1 MTNAT
6 AVNAILLDDNDH
18 DRGTFRRLERYGLPC
33 TAIEPPSLSAVQ
45 DEVVAAVNDGVYDLV
60 LVDFLLDQEATKQGQ
75 NVNYRGSAPAA
86 LLKDRCPHIPVV
98 LVTTEDKYQEYIKH
112 RSELDVLFDFVL
124 PKNKVRTK
132 EDRMVVA
139 GKLQDL
145 ALGFRR
151 LRSVIE
157 GAAAEARWESLRKA
171 LMATSEELYSLRGEW
186 PSDLPGSAAELARWL
201 LKGLLRFPGPLRDDA
216 EAAVILGMT
225 KVATDDEPIRE
236 WASAASYTGVFS
248 RIYERWWSG
257 RLFDAL
263 EQSLGES
270 ALRPSGVRAAAL
282 AEKIGLQESH
292 VARCSWCE
300 EPSVH
305 RVCCIC
311 GAPVDATHHLEV
323 RHSKLKVRHS
333 KRPEWA
339 LPEIVC
345 FRCIETGEDE
355 DAAIR
360 YGAGTADLI
369 EDLRSG
375 RLRGR

>member
-1 MTNAT
+1 MTSAT
-6 AVNAILLDDNDH
+6 SVNAILLDDNDH

-33 TAIEPPSLSAVQ
+33 KAIEPPSLSAVQ
-45 DEVVAAVNDGVYDLV
+45 DEVVADVNDGAYDLV

-124 PKNKVRTK
+124 PKNEVRTK

-139 GKLQDL
+139 RKLQDL
-145 ALGFRR
+145 ALGFRQ

-157 GAAAEARWESLRKA
+157 VATVEARWESLRKA
-171 LMATSEELYSLRGEW
+171 LMATDEELCRLRGEW
-186 PSDLPGSAAELARWL
+186 PSDLPESAAELARWL

-216 EAAVILGMT
+216 ETAVIIGVT
-225 KVATDDEPIRE
+225 KAAMNDETMRK

-248 RIYERWWSG
+248 GIYERWWSG
-257 RLFDAL
+257 RLFNAV
-263 EQSLGES
+263 EEELGES
-270 ALRPSGVRAAAL
+270 ALCQSGVRAAVL
-282 AEKIGLQESH
+282 AEKIGLRESFI
-292 VARCSWCE
+292 ARCSWCE
-300 EPSVH
+300 ELSVL

-311 GAPVDATHHLEV
+311 GTPVDATHHLEV
-323 RHSKLKVRHS
+323 IHSELKVIHS
-333 KRPEWA
+333 RRPEWA

-369 EDLRSG
+369 EDLQSG
-375 RLRGR
+375 RLRDR